1 MKNLTTKTSTGIC
14 EPWALWIT
22 GLPGSGKSTIAR
34 KVRDKLLDREILCKI
49 LKLDEIRKFIT
60 PDPRY
65 TEEERDI
72 VYYSLAYMAKLTVDD
87 GKNVIIDATANRM
100 RYRKKAKDTIVNF
113 IEAYVRCPLE
123 ICMEREGKRE
133 IKYFPQGIYKKGL
146 DKESNTVPGIGV
158 PYEESNP
165 EIIVDSSKDSAEKCS
180 DMIVEKMRGSGNA

>member
-1 MKNLTTKTSTGIC
+1 MKTSTGIC

-34 KVRDKLLDREILCKI
+34 KVRDKLLNRGISCKI
-49 LKLDEIRKFIT
+49 LELDEIRRFIT

-72 VYYSLAYMAKLTVDD
+72 VYHSLAYMAKLTVED

-100 RYRKKAKDTIVNF
+100 RYREKARDAIINF
-113 IEAYVRCPLE
+113 IEAYVRCPIE
-123 ICMEREGKRE
+123 ICMKREGKRDARYSPPE
-133 IKYFPQGIYKKGL
+133 IYKKGL
-146 DKESNTVPGIGV
+146 DGESNTVPGIGV

-180 DMIVEKMRGSGNA
+180 DMIAEKMIRRQKCLR